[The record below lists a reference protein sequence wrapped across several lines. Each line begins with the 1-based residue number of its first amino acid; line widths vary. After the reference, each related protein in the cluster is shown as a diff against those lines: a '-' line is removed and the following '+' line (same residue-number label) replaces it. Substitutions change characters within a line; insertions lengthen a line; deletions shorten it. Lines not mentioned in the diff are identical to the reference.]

1 MRTSVRGSVSGAVLA
16 AGAAVLLTAC
26 GGQPAVD
33 AAGPVGVSEA
43 AATGSAGP
51 ATETTE
57 APAGDLAA
65 GLLPGSA
72 FGPDAEVVALPDDAP
87 GWWSGHDGWD
97 HDGWGHDGW
106 GHDGWW
112 GHGDGPEDLP
122 EGMGVEPAACADVL
136 AALPELP
143 DEEPEVA
150 GQVATT
156 DQLRTYQVLADGPAL
171 EGLQLPVD
179 QLLADCSQVTVTG
192 PWGMTATLSVT
203 ELDAVDRGAATT
215 ALSIAV
221 TSPAGDRAG
230 LVGVVT
236 QGSRAMMLAQTAEDG
251 TTPDPAAFTALLD
264 QAADTASFD

>member
-51 ATETTE
+51 ATETTG

-65 GLLPGSA
+65 GLLPKTA

-106 GHDGWW
+106 W
-112 GHGDGPEDLP
+112 GHGDGLEDLP

-156 DQLRTYQVLADGPAL
+156 DQLHTYQVLADGPAL

-179 QLLADCSQVTVTG
+179 QLLANCSQVTVTG

-215 ALSIAV
+215 ALSVAV
-221 TSPAGDRAG
+221 TSPAGDRSG

-236 QGSRAMMLAQTAEDG
+236 HGPRAMVPAQTAEDG